1 MNPRLEL
8 ELLVRRHGWLPLAL
22 PAALLVAAIAFA
34 AWEAAPAP
42 TATVQPA
49 DNSRQI
55 AERYRS
61 FHGIL
66 IDQQALAERQ
76 RNVLETAQRH
86 GLTLGRIDYGYDS
99 NPAGRFGIAILQV
112 PVRGPYGDFRAF
124 LAAILATQPALALD
138 DLSIRRLD
146 NGSGIE
152 AQLRLAFHTAPAGAK
167 SP

>member
-8 ELLVRRHGWLPLAL
+8 ELLARRYGWLPLAL
-22 PAALLVAAIAFA
+22 PAALLAAGIVFAF
-34 AWEAAPAP
+34 WPAAPAP
-42 TATVQPA
+42 AATVQPM

-55 AERYRS
+55 AERYRV
-61 FHGIL
+61 FHGVL

-99 NPAGRFGIAILQV
+99 HPAGRFGLAILQV
-112 PVRGPYGDFRAF
+112 PVRGTYAEFRAF
-124 LAAILATQPALALD
+124 LASILASQPALALD

-146 NGSGIE
+146 DGIE
-152 AQLRLAFHTAPAGAK
+152 AQLRLAFHTSPAPGAR
-167 SP
+167 P

>member
-8 ELLVRRHGWLPLAL
+8 ELLARRHGWLPLAL
-22 PAALLVAAIAFA
+22 PAALLAGGIAFA
-34 AWEAAPAP
+34 LWEAAPVPA
-42 TATVQPA
+42 ATVQPM

-55 AERYRS
+55 TERYRL

-66 IDQQALAERQ
+66 VDQQALAERQ

-99 NPAGRFGIAILQV
+99 HPAGRFGLAILQV
-112 PVRGPYGDFRAF
+112 PVRGTYTDFRAF
-124 LAAILATQPALALD
+124 LASILASQPALALD

-146 NGSGIE
+146 SGIE
-152 AQLRLAFHTAPAGAK
+152 AQLRLAFHTAPAPGGR
-167 SP
+167 P